1 VRDRPV
7 TVSNPDKVFFPVDGI
22 TKADV
27 VGYYAEVADRML
39 PFVVHRPLTIQ
50 RFPDGIEGEG
60 WLQKNAPDYY
70 PPSIGRLAVPKAGGT
85 TTYPVITDRHGL
97 LYLAD
102 QGAITFHVPPVLADD
117 LVHPDVMIFDL
128 DPPPNATALVRSAAY
143 AIEATLDDLG
153 LPSYP
158 KTTGSKGYH
167 VHVFTERQLRNDA
180 FASTAKAIAETAVG
194 QHPELLTIEIH
205 KDKRGGR
212 VFVDWLRNRF
222 PSTSVA
228 PYSLRPKPH
237 APVAAPLRW
246 EEVRDVA
253 PTGITLRT
261 ISARLEGPDPW
272 AHHRRVPIAPV
283 ADALG
288 IDRSAGR

>member
-1 VRDRPV
+1 MSDRSFV
-7 TVSNPDKVFFPVDGI
+7 VSNPDKVFFPADGI
-22 TKADV
+22 TKAEV

-39 PFVVHRPLTIQ
+39 PFLVHRPLTIQ

-70 PPSIGRLAVPKAGGT
+70 PPYIGRLAVPKADGT
-85 TTYPVITDRHGL
+85 TTYPVVADRRGL

-102 QGAITFHVPPVLADD
+102 QAAVTFHVPPVLADD

-128 DPPPNATALVRSAAY
+128 DPPPNGTAPVRDAAF
-143 AIEATLDDLG
+143 AIKATLDDLG

-167 VHVFTERQLRNDA
+167 IHVFTRRQLRNEE
-180 FASTAKAIAETAVG
+180 FAATARAIAETAVG
-194 QHPELLTIEIH
+194 HHPELLTVEIH
-205 KDKRGGR
+205 KDKRRGR

-228 PYSLRPKPH
+228 PYSLRPEPH

-246 EEVRDVA
+246 EEVHDIDPQGV
-253 PTGITLRT
+253 TLRT
-261 ISARLEGPDPW
+261 IAARLDAPDPW
-272 AHHRRVPIAPV
+272 GHHRRVPIAPV

-288 IDRSAGR
+288 IARSSTT